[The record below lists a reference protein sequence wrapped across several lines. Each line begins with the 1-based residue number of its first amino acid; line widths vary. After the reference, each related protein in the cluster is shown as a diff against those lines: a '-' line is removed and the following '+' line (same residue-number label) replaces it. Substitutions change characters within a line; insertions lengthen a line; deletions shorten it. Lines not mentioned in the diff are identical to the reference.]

1 MNTMNNPRS
10 TLHAL
15 APIGL
20 GTADVESLTSYFC
33 RLAHSHGMTARN
45 LAAWVLAHYE
55 QPIPDDF
62 RWFRRA
68 FSGLSVETE
77 QWAAWLAE
85 LTGVANLDFL
95 TLTPWRH
102 LISNPGLAPVS
113 DRWCPCCFTEDRA
126 QEKSPYLRLN
136 WDLAPVTAC
145 LTHKV
150 GLVSACP
157 HCGKTNVRNRATTVV
172 VGYCTSCGGFLGDA
186 QASPA
191 SAEALWVAR
200 QAGLALATPP
210 KIASDGVS
218 TLLETIIERM
228 AGGNVAA
235 FAKKLGLSK
244 SGVWHWVHKGGL
256 PTLPT
261 WLAMSLHGG
270 IGLEQLFAGEL
281 RNWLPPF
288 EPVQLS
294 IPWLTSPRK
303 GIVARE
309 FDWDAIRLEL
319 QGFLHAEP
327 PISLTQACQRIG
339 VEHKQLYLRANTEA
353 RAIADRYRRHQA
365 AMREDKTKQLHAHV
379 AELVQERLDAGYEG
393 VSARDV
399 WQSLPTELKSVRHSY
414 RQISKALAANDDS
427 K

>member
-1 MNTMNNPRS
+1 M
-10 TLHAL
+10 
-15 APIGL
+15 
-20 GTADVESLTSYFC
+20 
-33 RLAHSHGMTARN
+33 
-45 LAAWVLAHYE
+45 
-55 QPIPDDF
+55 
-62 RWFRRA
+62 
-68 FSGLSVETE
+68 
-77 QWAAWLAE
+77 
-85 LTGVANLDFL
+85 
-95 TLTPWRH
+95 
-102 LISNPGLAPVS
+102 
-113 DRWCPCCFTEDRA
+113 
-126 QEKSPYLRLN
+126 
-136 WDLAPVTAC
+136 
-145 LTHKV
+145 
-150 GLVSACP
+150 
-157 HCGKTNVRNRATTVV
+157 
-172 VGYCTSCGGFLGDA
+172 
-186 QASPA
+186 
-191 SAEALWVAR
+191 WVAR

-218 TLLETIIERM
+218 TLLEAIIERM

-270 IGLEQLFAGEL
+270 IGLEQLYAGEL
-281 RNWLPPF
+281 RNWLPPI

-399 WQSLPTELKSVRHSY
+399 WQSLPTELKSVHHSY
-414 RQISKALAANDDS
+414 RQISWALAANDDS
-427 K
+427 